1 MYVDTLAVKNFR
13 NYSKEE
19 IVFDKGINILYGDNA
34 QGKTNLLE
42 AIYMAATSRSH
53 RNSKDRD
60 IIKNDSDESHIRLK
74 FVKND
79 IEDRIDV
86 HLRKQGNKGVA
97 INGIPI
103 KRTSELYGFINVI
116 LFSPEDLSIIKS
128 GPSERRRFMDNSL
141 CQTSRIYNSDLVNY
155 HKVLNQRN
163 NLLRDIYYDNRLTET
178 LDVWDMQLVSYGN
191 KIIKEREEFISRI
204 NEIIKE
210 IHSSLT
216 EGKENIE
223 IKYEPCVG
231 TDDFEE
237 IIQKKR
243 QADMKSQTTTVG
255 PHRDELV
262 IYINGMDARIY
273 GSQGQQRTAA
283 LSLKLSEIE
292 SVKKIVND
300 NPVLLLDDV
309 MSELDSKRRE
319 ALLSVRNDI
328 QTIITCT
335 GYDDFIRE
343 QMNINRLFEV
353 KDGNVSVKNNH
364 F

>member
-1 MYVDTLAVKNFR
+1 MKA
-13 NYSKEE
+13 KEGFNIRVICGVNM
-19 IVFDKGINILYGDNA
+19 IVA
-34 QGKTNLLE
+34 
-42 AIYMAATSRSH
+42 
-53 RNSKDRD
+53 
-60 IIKNDSDESHIRLK
+60 
-74 FVKND
+74 
-79 IEDRIDV
+79 
-86 HLRKQGNKGVA
+86 
-97 INGIPI
+97 
-103 KRTSELYGFINVI
+103 
-116 LFSPEDLSIIKS
+116 
-128 GPSERRRFMDNSL
+128 
-141 CQTSRIYNSDLVNY
+141 
-155 HKVLNQRN
+155 
-163 NLLRDIYYDNRLTET
+163 
-178 LDVWDMQLVSYGN
+178 
-191 KIIKEREEFISRI
+191 
-204 NEIIKE
+204 
-210 IHSSLT
+210 

-223 IKYEPCVG
+223 IKYEPSVG

-237 IIQKKR
+237 VIQKKR

-292 SVKKIVND
+292 SVKNIVND